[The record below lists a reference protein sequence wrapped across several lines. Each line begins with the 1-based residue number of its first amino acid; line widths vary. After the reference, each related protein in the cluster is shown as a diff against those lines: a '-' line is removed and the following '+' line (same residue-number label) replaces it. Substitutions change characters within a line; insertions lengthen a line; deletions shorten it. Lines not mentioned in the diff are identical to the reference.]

1 MLSRRE
7 VLGSASG
14 LFLASRTRRTRLA
27 RVKVAKD
34 RVIRTTV
41 GLRPFR
47 PSGFVVRAESL
58 DGKTVIHNY
67 GHGGAGITLSWGTA
81 QLAVDL
87 GPPPDERGCAVIGCG
102 VVGLATARLL
112 QQRGYNPPI
121 YAKETP
127 PGTTSSLAGGLW
139 EPVTVFDRPRVTPQ
153 FRQQFVEATRFAFR
167 RYQSLAGDAYG
178 VRWLPLYSLAS
189 QAPGIQPPPPESPY
203 SEIEPLYPENQ
214 VLKHGE
220 HPFSVP
226 FAQRRY
232 SMLIEPAVYLTALMR
247 DYLVNGGRI
256 VVREFHEKRELAA
269 LPEKLIFNCTG
280 LGARELFGDR
290 ELTPIRGQLVFLLP
304 QKFLQHRH
312 GPMAY

>member
-1 MLSRRE
+1 M
-7 VLGSASG
+7 
-14 LFLASRTRRTRLA
+14 
-27 RVKVAKD
+27 
-34 RVIRTTV
+34 
-41 GLRPFR
+41 
-47 PSGFVVRAESL
+47 
-58 DGKTVIHNY
+58 
-67 GHGGAGITLSWGTA
+67 
-81 QLAVDL
+81 
-87 GPPPDERGCAVIGCG
+87 
-102 VVGLATARLL
+102 
-112 QQRGYNPPI
+112 
-121 YAKETP
+121 
-127 PGTTSSLAGGLW
+127 
-139 EPVTVFDRPRVTPQ
+139 FDRPRVTPQ

-189 QAPGIQPPPPESPY
+189 QAPGIQPSPPESPY

-304 QKFLQHRH
+304 QPEVDYMTIGPGGIYMFPRRDGVLLGGSWDRGVENTDVDAAVTERILQGNAALFGGMR
-312 GPMAY
+312 G